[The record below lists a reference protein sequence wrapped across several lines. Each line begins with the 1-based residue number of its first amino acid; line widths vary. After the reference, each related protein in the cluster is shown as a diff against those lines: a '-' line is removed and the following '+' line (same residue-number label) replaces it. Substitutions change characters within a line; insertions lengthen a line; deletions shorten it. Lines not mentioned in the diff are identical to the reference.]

1 MVKLIQNSFLGGQ
14 LDWEMMGRQDISKY
28 AKGATELVNFQLMKR
43 GAMYK
48 RPGTTFVHDVSSR
61 IKTARYRLV
70 PFYYRTDDGWCL
82 LVVNGAMYALNR
94 TKIVAVANKGS
105 TFFTGAQVDEFDYH
119 QCGDVVFMAHQGHRP
134 CCVKHTLSGASHV
147 FTLEDIDLNMQAEG
161 VPSITGATVSKT
173 GITTKG
179 PSVTEHYK
187 ATAVYDGVE
196 SFPSVDYYDTNRAD
210 YDTGY
215 DAWQAYLKKCDSK
228 DKICSQEYQP
238 ALKTYSGTSYT
249 TPWTQSQRISLSIA
263 VPSRTVDGKTQYPEE
278 IRVYRK
284 TGTYYGLV
292 GRVDTSE
299 YRSGTTASISAGAVT
314 ATYKSSDDGVE
325 NAATTG
331 VTDAGAPG
339 NAYGCLGD
347 GFKVS
352 GAFTLTLG
360 ASVKKA
366 TVSIRLGY
374 IAYALNYED
383 VAGEDGTTERTLAS
397 AVFTYYPGGCPQ
409 YAFRLGSGPQKT
421 VKNVACSTSGKT
433 KTVTRAQDAN
443 LEDTWQSHMDAFA
456 ATISD
461 ADGVQVDLTA
471 STASNEVAV
480 TPSTASVVVNNISV
494 SSSGISASS
503 VTFEDNYITPDVS
516 LTPPKKTSV
525 MNAAGEYPACVCLS
539 QQRLIWASTA
549 NDPARVFMSEVGN
562 FYTYAPHS
570 VQVGSDP
577 IDFSVSSTY
586 FQKVNHIVELRKL
599 LMFNGAAEWVVDSA
613 SSASGIT
620 YETIQAIRHSS
631 IGCSATLKP
640 IICNN
645 VILFAER
652 TGQAV
657 RQYGFQLEDD
667 GYGGTDVSILAS
679 SIFKEVQIVSWAFQ
693 QHPHMTCWCVLSD
706 GSLASLTFV
715 REQDTIA
722 WARHELG
729 GKGRALAVVCTEAL
743 IGNDGGNS
751 TTSQIFLLV
760 DRDGVKTIEEM
771 RVDAKRDGDT
781 VANSMCLDSMKILG
795 SSNSAARRS
804 GTILVNPTTG
814 ERTDAA
820 WAGMIEGYPYEARFT
835 SVYPVV
841 ADAVGMAQMDVKYV
855 HGVGLR
861 LCHAV
866 GGTVRA
872 VDVPDAEASR
882 IADAP
887 VTVVGG
893 RAAYPPV
900 DARVLLTAN
909 NNRDGRVVV
918 KQGTEWP
925 FGVLM
930 LETDLEVEES
940 GKGEG
945 R

>member
-1 MVKLIQNSFLGGQ
+1 MVKIVQNSFLGGQ

-28 AKGATELVNFQLMKR
+28 SKGATELVNFQLMKR

-48 RPGTTFVHDVSSR
+48 RPGTNLLHDVSSR
-61 IKTARYRLV
+61 VRTGAVRLV
-70 PFYYRTDDGWCL
+70 PFYYTPEDGWCL
-82 LVVNGAMYALNR
+82 LVVNGAMYAANR
-94 TKIVAVANKGS
+94 ERVVAVGS
-105 TFFTGAQVDEFDYH
+105 RDGAEFFTGSQVEEFDYH
-119 QCGDVVFMAHQGHRP
+119 QCGDVVFMAHRGRRP

-147 FTLEDIDLNMQAEG
+147 FTLEDIDLNRQAEG
-161 VPSITGATVSKT
+161 VPLITGATVSKT

-196 SFPSVDYYDTNRAD
+196 TFPSADYYDANCAD
-210 YDTGY
+210 YDEGY
-215 DAWQAYLKKCDSK
+215 DSWQEYLQKCDKK
-228 DKICSQEYQP
+228 DKICSREYQP

-249 TPWTQSQRISLSIA
+249 TPWTQSQRISLSIS
-263 VPSRTVDGKTQYPEE
+263 VPSRVADGRTERPEE

-299 YRSGTTASISAGAVT
+299 YRTATSATISAGAVT
-314 ATYKSSDDGVE
+314 ATYLSSVDGVE
-325 NAATTG
+325 RAATGG

-339 NAYGCLGD
+339 NAFGAHGD
-347 GFKVS
+347 GFKVT
-352 GAFTLTLG
+352 GPFTLALG

-366 TVSIRLGY
+366 TVSIRLGHV
-374 IAYALNYED
+374 AYALNYED
-383 VAGEDGTTERTLAS
+383 VAGEDGAAERTLSS
-397 AVFTYYPGGCPQ
+397 AVFTYRPGGCPQ
-409 YAFRLGSGPQKT
+409 FAFRLGTGPEKT
-421 VKNVACSTSGKT
+421 VRNVACSASVRT
-433 KTVTRAQDAN
+433 KTVTLAQDAD
-443 LEDTWQSHMDAFA
+443 LEDTWRSHLAAFA
-456 ATISD
+456 ASIPD

-471 STASNEVAV
+471 SEASSVVAV
-480 TPSTASVVVNNISV
+480 APSTEAVVVNNV
-494 SSSGISASS
+494 SASS
-503 VTFEDNYITPDVS
+503 SAIAASTVTFDDNYVTPDVS
-516 LTPPKKTSV
+516 LTPPKRADV
-525 MNAAGEYPACVCLS
+525 MNAAGEWPACVCLS
-539 QQRLIWASTA
+539 QQRLIWASTE

-562 FYTYAPHS
+562 FYVYAPHS
-570 VQVGSDP
+570 VQVDSDA
-577 IDFSVSSTY
+577 IDFSVSSSR

-599 LMFNGAAEWVVDSA
+599 LMFDGAAEWVVDSA

-620 YETIQAIRHSS
+620 YATIQAIRHSG

-640 IICNN
+640 IVCNN
-645 VILFAER
+645 VVLFAER

-679 SIFKEVQIVSWAFQ
+679 SIFREARIVSWAFQ

-706 GSLASLTFV
+706 GTLASLTFV

-729 GKGRALAVVCTEAL
+729 GGGKALAVVCTEAL
-743 IGNDGGNS
+743 VGGDGGGR
-751 TTSQIFLLV
+751 TTSQVFLLV
-760 DRDGVKTIEEM
+760 DRGGAKTIEEM
-771 RVDAKRDGDT
+771 RADAKRDGDT
-781 VANSMCLDSMKILG
+781 VANSMCLDSMRVLG
-795 SSNSAARRS
+795 GSDARRD
-804 GTILVNPTTG
+804 GAVVVNPATG
-814 ERTDAA
+814 ERTDRA
-820 WAGMIEGYPYEARFT
+820 WAGMIEGFPYEARFT

-882 IADAP
+882 IDDAP
-887 VTVVGG
+887 VAVVAG
-893 RAAYPPV
+893 RAAYPPA
-900 DARVLLTAN
+900 DARVLLAAS

-918 KQGTEWP
+918 RQDTEWP

-930 LETDLEVEES
+930 LETDLEVEE
-940 GKGEG
+940 GGRGE
-945 R
+945 RR